1 MKHSFEV
8 KLAAVNH
15 YLAGHAGI
23 ISTAKL
29 FQLSHTS
36 LSHWINLFLL
46 HGPRAL
52 DCRHKRS
59 YSPEDKL
66 CVVLYALGHSES
78 LPRVAARFNIPSH
91 NTVKNWIK
99 GYRKSGNEAFIRR
112 RKEKSMTRSDDTHEN
127 EANMTPEEMKNELR
141 YLRAENAYLKAMQ
154 EHLLEKKPPGA
165 GEKTKVIRSLRCG
178 HCQSDLLKAA
188 GLARSTLYYQ
198 LSLQKAKD
206 KYADVKQ
213 LIASIF
219 HEHRGCYGYRRIH
232 CVLQKRGLKF
242 SGKTVRKL
250 IQQLGLKSPVRLKKY
265 RSYRGN
271 MGLAAENILQRQF
284 KAEAP
289 CEKWVTDITEFRAGG
304 QKLYLSPILD
314 LFNGEIVAWETACR
328 PTEELV
334 KRMLN
339 KGLESLAEGEK
350 PLLHSD
356 QGWHYR
362 IKSYQSALADRGL
375 VQSMSRKGNCLDNA
389 VMENFF
395 GHLKEEMYYRRDYRN
410 VEELENAVNEYITY
424 WNQKR
429 IKLSLGGLSPVEYRT
444 EHQKAG

>member
-1 MKHSFEV
+1 
-8 KLAAVNH
+8 
-15 YLAGHAGI
+15 
-23 ISTAKL
+23 
-29 FQLSHTS
+29 
-36 LSHWINLFLL
+36 
-46 HGPRAL
+46 
-52 DCRHKRS
+52 
-59 YSPEDKL
+59 
-66 CVVLYALGHSES
+66 
-78 LPRVAARFNIPSH
+78 
-91 NTVKNWIK
+91 
-99 GYRKSGNEAFIRR
+99 
-112 RKEKSMTRSDDTHEN
+112 MTRSDDTHEN

-154 EHLLEKKPPGA
+154 EHLSEKSA
-165 GEKTKVIRSLRCG
+165 VSWRKTKVIRSLRCG

-232 CVLQKRGLKF
+232 CELQKRGLKF

-250 IQQLGLKSPVRLKKY
+250 MQQLGLKSPVRLKKY

-314 LFNGEIVAWETACR
+314 LFNGESWRGKLPA
-328 PTEELV
+328 
-334 KRMLN
+334 
-339 KGLESLAEGEK
+339 GLQRS
-350 PLLHSD
+350 
-356 QGWHYR
+356 W
-362 IKSYQSALADRGL
+362 
-375 VQSMSRKGNCLDNA
+375 
-389 VMENFF
+389 
-395 GHLKEEMYYRRDYRN
+395 
-410 VEELENAVNEYITY
+410 
-424 WNQKR
+424 
-429 IKLSLGGLSPVEYRT
+429 
-444 EHQKAG
+444 

>member
-99 GYRKSGNEAFIRR
+99 GYRKS
-112 RKEKSMTRSDDTHEN
+112 DDTHEN

-154 EHLLEKKPPGA
+154 EHLLEKK
-165 GEKTKVIRSLRCG
+165 
-178 HCQSDLLKAA
+178 
-188 GLARSTLYYQ
+188 
-198 LSLQKAKD
+198 
-206 KYADVKQ
+206 
-213 LIASIF
+213 
-219 HEHRGCYGYRRIH
+219 
-232 CVLQKRGLKF
+232 
-242 SGKTVRKL
+242 
-250 IQQLGLKSPVRLKKY
+250 
-265 RSYRGN
+265 
-271 MGLAAENILQRQF
+271 RQ
-284 KAEAP
+284 
-289 CEKWVTDITEFRAGG
+289 
-304 QKLYLSPILD
+304 
-314 LFNGEIVAWETACR
+314 
-328 PTEELV
+328 
-334 KRMLN
+334 
-339 KGLESLAEGEK
+339 
-350 PLLHSD
+350 
-356 QGWHYR
+356 
-362 IKSYQSALADRGL
+362 
-375 VQSMSRKGNCLDNA
+375 
-389 VMENFF
+389 
-395 GHLKEEMYYRRDYRN
+395 
-410 VEELENAVNEYITY
+410 ELEK
-424 WNQKR
+424 KR
-429 IKLSLGGLSPVEYRT
+429 KSSR
-444 EHQKAG
+444 A

>member
-127 EANMTPEEMKNELR
+127 EANMTQEEMKNELR

-154 EHLLEKKPPGA
+154 EHLLEKK
-165 GEKTKVIRSLRCG
+165 
-178 HCQSDLLKAA
+178 
-188 GLARSTLYYQ
+188 
-198 LSLQKAKD
+198 
-206 KYADVKQ
+206 
-213 LIASIF
+213 
-219 HEHRGCYGYRRIH
+219 
-232 CVLQKRGLKF
+232 
-242 SGKTVRKL
+242 
-250 IQQLGLKSPVRLKKY
+250 
-265 RSYRGN
+265 
-271 MGLAAENILQRQF
+271 RQ
-284 KAEAP
+284 
-289 CEKWVTDITEFRAGG
+289 
-304 QKLYLSPILD
+304 
-314 LFNGEIVAWETACR
+314 
-328 PTEELV
+328 
-334 KRMLN
+334 
-339 KGLESLAEGEK
+339 
-350 PLLHSD
+350 
-356 QGWHYR
+356 
-362 IKSYQSALADRGL
+362 
-375 VQSMSRKGNCLDNA
+375 
-389 VMENFF
+389 
-395 GHLKEEMYYRRDYRN
+395 
-410 VEELENAVNEYITY
+410 ELEK
-424 WNQKR
+424 KR
-429 IKLSLGGLSPVEYRT
+429 KSSR
-444 EHQKAG
+444 A